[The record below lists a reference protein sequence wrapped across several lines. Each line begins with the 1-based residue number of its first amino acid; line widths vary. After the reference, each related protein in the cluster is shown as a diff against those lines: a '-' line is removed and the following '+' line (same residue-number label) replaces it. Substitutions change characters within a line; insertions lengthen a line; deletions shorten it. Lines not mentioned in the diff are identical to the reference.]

1 MDIQKGIRCMFWEKL
16 GLWGACSLSDM
27 LNRAQIYINYK
38 EDLLAKENT
47 YITRNPDYDLAPKKD
62 NNLHIDDR

>member
-1 MDIQKGIRCMFWEKL
+1 MHVFLEKL

-47 YITRNPDYDLAPKKD
+47 YRTRNPDYDLALKKD